1 MRIILP
7 APLVAKLKTWSGL
20 LNPNWF
26 LVCTR
31 ACDNKILESV
41 AYKPQFFFALDG
53 LLSIQPHTPQFFIL
67 NEMISMI
74 SMVPGIELP
83 LSGGI
88 GVLFRAMMWMLRKV
102 MEPPRVQHCDHR
114 WQPFG

>member
-41 AYKPQFFFALDG
+41 AYKPQFFFVWMVFLVYNPTA
-53 LLSIQPHTPQFFIL
+53 QFFIL

-102 MEPPRVQHCDHR
+102 TEPPRVQHCDHR